1 MKLGVSDIIALVKAG
16 YKMSDIKALQEEKQ
30 EEKTE
35 EKQEEKQEEKT
46 EEKQEEKQEE
56 KTEEKQE
63 EKTEEKP
70 EEKPEEKRPTVAD
83 LKNQIRD
90 LTAQIK
96 SMQEANKESDVSH
109 NKDTKKPT
117 DNELMLDL
125 FRTFM

>member
-1 MKLGVSDIIALVKAG
+1 MKLGVADIIALVKAG

-30 EEKTE
+30 EEKPE
-35 EKQEEKQEEKT
+35 EKQEEKQEEKP
-46 EEKQEEKQEE
+46 EEKQ
-56 KTEEKQE
+56 
-63 EKTEEKP
+63 EEKP
-70 EEKPEEKRPTVAD
+70 EEKPEEKTSVED

-96 SMQEANKESDVSH
+96 IMQEDNKEADVSY

-117 DNELMLDL
+117 DNELMMDL

>member
-1 MKLGVSDIIALVKAG
+1 MKLGVADIIALVKAG
-16 YKMSDIKALQEEKQ
+16 YKMSDIRALQEEKT
-30 EEKTE
+30 EDKTE
-35 EKQEEKQEEKT
+35 DKSEDKTEDKSEDKQEDKTEDKSEDKQEEKPSVE
-46 EEKQEEKQEE
+46 
-56 KTEEKQE
+56 
-63 EKTEEKP
+63 
-70 EEKPEEKRPTVAD
+70 D

-96 SMQEANKESDVSH
+96 TMQEDNKEIDVSH

>member
-1 MKLGVSDIIALVKAG
+1 MKLGVADIIALVKAG

-30 EEKTE
+30 EEKPE
-35 EKQEEKQEEKT
+35 EKPEEKT
-46 EEKQEEKQEE
+46 EEKQEEKPEE
-56 KTEEKQE
+56 KTEENPE

-70 EEKPEEKRPTVAD
+70 KEKPKEKQSVED

-96 SMQEANKESDVSH
+96 TMQEDNKEADVSSS
-109 NKDTKKPT
+109 KDTKKQN
-117 DNELMLDL
+117 DNELMMDL

>member
-1 MKLGVSDIIALVKAG
+1 MKLGVADIIALVKAG
-16 YKMSDIKALQEEKQ
+16 YKMSDIKALQEEKPEEKKTEEKP

-35 EKQEEKQEEKT
+35 EKPEEKK
-46 EEKQEEKQEE
+46 
-56 KTEEKQE
+56 E

-70 EEKPEEKRPTVAD
+70 EEKPEEKLSIEV

-96 SMQEANKESDVSH
+96 TMQEENKEADVTHHTDS
-109 NKDTKKPT
+109 KKPT